1 MAVPLSVQTGKLYGR
16 AVFWLGQ
23 TLWVLALLTLCLHPL
38 SDLLSTVEQQGAA
51 SITVE
56 RPLSP
61 VEATCGAV
69 SHAAVVPSALAV
81 DAPHLIYYVI
91 PPPAAS
97 VNPLY
102 LSPFPLPP
110 R

>member
-1 MAVPLSVQTGKLYGR
+1 MPLSVGTGKLYR
-16 AVFWLGQ
+16 PAVVWLGQ
-23 TLWVLALLTLCLHPL
+23 TLWVLALLSLCLHPL
-38 SDLLSTVEQQGAA
+38 SDLLSTLEQPGPA
-51 SITVE
+51 SVAVE

-69 SHAAVVPSALAV
+69 AHAAVVPSALAV
-81 DAPHLIYYVI
+81 EAPHPIYCVI
-91 PPPAAS
+91 PPPAVS
-97 VNPLY
+97 VHPLY